1 MMDTPVPGWNV
12 VDTPILDGQVI
23 YSPVLGGDGHFCP
36 RWTGGGLPCPRWT
49 GGELPCPGFV
59 CLAAS
64 LCCIGLMM
72 DLFLIEAVTTTS
84 HLNHSASSHRSL
96 FFLIP
101 SSHSSFSLPLQHP
114 LFFSFNFFF
123 PNQSVLP
130 SLSFFIL
137 TLILPSFLILLL
149 SLR

>member
-1 MMDTPVPGWNV
+1 MDTPVPDWKV

-36 RWTGGGLPCPRWT
+36 RWTGG
-49 GGELPCPGFV
+49 ELPCPGFV
-59 CLAAS
+59 CLAAC

-96 FFLIP
+96 FFLIQFHP
-101 SSHSSFSLPLQHP
+101 ITHPFLCYYSILSSSLSF
-114 LFFSFNFFF
+114 FFF
-123 PNQSVLP
+123 PISLSYP
-130 SLSFFIL
+130 SLSFFLL
-137 TLILPSFLILLL
+137 TLTLPSFLILLL
-149 SLR
+149 SLL